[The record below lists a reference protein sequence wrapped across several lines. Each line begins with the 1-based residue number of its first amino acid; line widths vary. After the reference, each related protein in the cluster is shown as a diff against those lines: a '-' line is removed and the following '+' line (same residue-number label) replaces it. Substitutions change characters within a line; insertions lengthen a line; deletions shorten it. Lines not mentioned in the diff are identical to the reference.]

1 MGRRAGLGWNGGGK
15 ARTGEGVPL
24 PKHNCRTEGQA
35 PFSELPGLGMK
46 ERECTHWRNS
56 RNSKGSL
63 QSKAQM
69 HSLTENSRLTAA
81 LQRQHKAGGAL
92 GPRDYLS
99 GLTLPQSKRKGR
111 EEAEATGSPLA
122 VFLIPSL
129 LGNSGV

>member
-1 MGRRAGLGWNGGGK
+1 MGVAKLEQGR
-15 ARTGEGVPL
+15 GVPL
-24 PKHNCRTEGQA
+24 PDHNCRTEGQA
-35 PFSELPGLGMK
+35 PFSELPRLGMR
-46 ERECTHWRNS
+46 ETECTHWRNNK
-56 RNSKGSL
+56 NSKGSL

-69 HSLTENSRLTAA
+69 RSLTENSRLTAA
-81 LQRQHKAGGAL
+81 LQRQHKARGAL

-99 GLTLPQSKRKGR
+99 GLALPQSKRKGR